1 MQNRTSRRRFRGVL
15 ALDFGRG
22 RSEPCQGFPDEYER
36 PYAGAMFAGASV
48 YFLLVYVVVPLL
60 ALLLLWL
67 IIYSAVRAALTAHR
81 RALAAER
88 TTAPDTP

>member
-1 MQNRTSRRRFRGVL
+1 ML
-15 ALDFGRG
+15 APPGGD
-22 RSEPCQGFPDEYER
+22 R
-36 PYAGAMFAGASV
+36 PYAGAMFAV
-48 YFLLVYVVVPLL
+48 FFLLIYVVVPLL

-88 TTAPDTP
+88 ATAPDTP

>member
-1 MQNRTSRRRFRGVL
+1 
-15 ALDFGRG
+15 
-22 RSEPCQGFPDEYER
+22 
-36 PYAGAMFAGASV
+36 MFAGASV
-48 YFLLVYVVVPLL
+48 FFLLVYVVVPLL

>member
-1 MQNRTSRRRFRGVL
+1 MSAPPG
-15 ALDFGRG
+15 G
-22 RSEPCQGFPDEYER
+22 ER

-88 TTAPDTP
+88 TTAPDPA

>member
-1 MQNRTSRRRFRGVL
+1 
-15 ALDFGRG
+15 
-22 RSEPCQGFPDEYER
+22 
-36 PYAGAMFAGASV
+36 MFAGTSV
-48 YFLLVYVVVPLL
+48 LFLLVYLVVPLL

-88 TTAPDTP
+88 TTAPDTL

>member
-1 MQNRTSRRRFRGVL
+1 M
-15 ALDFGRG
+15 
-22 RSEPCQGFPDEYER
+22 EYGH
-36 PYAGAMFAGASV
+36 PYAGAMFAGAS
-48 YFLLVYVVVPLL
+48 FLFFLVYVVVPLL